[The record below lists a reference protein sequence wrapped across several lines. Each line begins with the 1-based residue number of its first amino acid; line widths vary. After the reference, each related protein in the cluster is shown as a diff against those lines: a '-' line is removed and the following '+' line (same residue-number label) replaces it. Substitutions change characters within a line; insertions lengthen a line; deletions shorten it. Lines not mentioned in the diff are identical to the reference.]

1 VVSYAPFSS
10 STVTSMAQPLYK
22 VVFVN
27 QSKVYEV
34 YARQI
39 HQSNIFG
46 FIEVEEFVFGEHSSV
61 VIDPSE
67 ERLKDEFGEVKRSYI
82 PMHAVVRIDEVEK
95 RGTAKIVAFGGKAED
110 VYSFS
115 ASATHANNPAKD

>member
-1 VVSYAPFSS
+1 
-10 STVTSMAQPLYK
+10 MAQPLYK
-22 VVFVN
+22 IVFVN

-39 HQSNIFG
+39 QQSNIFG
-46 FIEVEEFVFGEHSSV
+46 FIEIEEFVFGEHSGV

-95 RGTAKIVAFGGKAED
+95 RGTAKIVAFDGKAED

-115 ASATHANNPAKD
+115 ASAPQANKPANKD

>member
-1 VVSYAPFSS
+1 
-10 STVTSMAQPLYK
+10 MAQPLFK

-39 HQSNIFG
+39 QQSSLFG
-46 FIEVEEFVFGEHSSV
+46 FIEIEEFVFDEHSGV

-82 PMHAVVRIDEVEK
+82 PMHAIVRIDEVEK
-95 RGTAKIVAFGGKAED
+95 RGTAKIVAFDGKAED

-115 ASATHANNPAKD
+115 ASATPTNTPVNKD